1 MARILYFAGLV
12 DAVGTASEEVILPAE
27 VNDVRTLIAW
37 LRRRGPQYEQALAR
51 GSVRVTVN
59 KQFAEFDTQVAPDD
73 EIALVGMPR

>member
-12 DAVGTASEEVILPAE
+12 GAAGAASGELGLPEE
-27 VNDVRTLIAW
+27 VNDVRPLISW
-37 LRRRGPQYEQALAR
+37 LRRRGPRYEQAMAR

-59 KQFAEFDTQVAPDD
+59 KQFAELDTPVAPDD